1 MLNIK
6 IISTPLAITA
16 LLFSVPACSDTSTST
31 ASTPSSAQDHQ
42 KTEQNTAKKPTFTT
56 QTIAT
61 FDEPW
66 AMTALPNRNDE
77 PSKLLVTQKTGELFV
92 TNTSTGTKTQVAGVP
107 KVAYGGQGGLG
118 DVIVAPDFMTTKS
131 IYLSYAEASDDGREY
146 GAKVIKAT
154 LSGLDTDSPKLQDIM
169 PIWQQTPKVS
179 GQGHYSHR
187 LLFSPDGRYLYISSG
202 DRQKKTPAQDM
213 SVNLGKIIR
222 LHPDGRVPTD
232 NPFTDNGDI
241 AAQLW
246 TLGNRNVLGMQ
257 FDKEG
262 RLWAHEMGPRGGD
275 ELNVINKG
283 DNYGW
288 PVVSNGR
295 NYSGVD
301 IPDHDTR
308 TDFTPPK
315 ISWTPVISPSSLSIY
330 THGAHD
336 DFPAWQGD
344 ALISGLSS
352 KALIVVDLDQGE
364 QAAERYRY
372 DMGARIRSVLAD
384 DGRVW
389 VLEDGRDARLQR
401 LMPNSK

>member
-1 MLNIK
+1 
-6 IISTPLAITA
+6 
-16 LLFSVPACSDTSTST
+16 
-31 ASTPSSAQDHQ
+31 
-42 KTEQNTAKKPTFTT
+42 
-56 QTIAT
+56 
-61 FDEPW
+61 
-66 AMTALPNRNDE
+66 
-77 PSKLLVTQKTGELFV
+77 
-92 TNTSTGTKTQVAGVP
+92 
-107 KVAYGGQGGLG
+107 
-118 DVIVAPDFMTTKS
+118 
-131 IYLSYAEASDDGREY
+131 
-146 GAKVIKAT
+146 
-154 LSGLDTDSPKLQDIM
+154 
-169 PIWQQTPKVS
+169 
-179 GQGHYSHR
+179 
-187 LLFSPDGRYLYISSG
+187 
-202 DRQKKTPAQDM
+202 M

-232 NPFTDNGDI
+232 NPFADNGDI

-275 ELNVINKG
+275 ELNLINKG

-288 PVVSNGR
+288 PIVSNGR

-330 THGAHD
+330 THGAHG
-336 DFPAWQGD
+336 DFPAWQD
-344 ALISGLSS
+344 AALISGLSS

-364 QAAERYRY
+364 QASEHYRY

-401 LMPNSK
+401 LMPKL